1 MKTDLKKLTL
11 NQETLRNL
19 NDSPKDK
26 TKAAPKLGF
35 TVGLNCL
42 ETNCICCHGKL

>member
-11 NQETLRNL
+11 NQETLRDL
-19 NDSPKDK
+19 TYPKDK
-26 TKAAPKLGF
+26 AAPNLLF

-42 ETNCICCHGKL
+42 ETNCICCWHKL

>member
-11 NQETLRNL
+11 NQETLRDLTNPSDKAKAEPNL
-19 NDSPKDK
+19 
-26 TKAAPKLGF
+26 LF

-42 ETNCICCHGKL
+42 ETNCICCWKKL

>member
-19 NDSPKDK
+19 TDSPNGKAK
-26 TKAAPKLGF
+26 TGPQATITCGPR
-35 TVGLNCL
+35 CL
-42 ETNCICCHGKL
+42 ETNCRCCFGQV